1 MTPRLQ
7 PTTLDFGPG
16 LTTRVVDTGG
26 DGVPVVLLHGL
37 AASLEAW
44 RDTLPGL
51 AHHRL
56 VAFDLPGFGE
66 ASKPENADYTAKG
79 FFLPQLHS
87 ILDALDIQQAD
98 LVGSSMGASLALR
111 YAYRHPERVHRIV
124 LAAPGGFAPYIH
136 PFLRVPTT
144 PGIGRAMS
152 KPQRATN
159 AFAMRLVLANPEAR
173 TKALLDETDR
183 FSKLPGAHNAFVTT
197 LQGLTTLGGLKDL
210 DEFEAEARALDA
222 THGERVLLMWGD
234 KDRIFP
240 VRQLEAAKAV
250 MPSAQTHV
258 ITGAGHFPQIDAA
271 DAFNRVVKEFLS

>member
-1 MTPRLQ
+1 MTPMPK
-7 PTTLDFGPG
+7 PTTLNFGPG

-44 RDTLPGL
+44 RDTLPGF
-51 AHHRL
+51 AHRRVL
-56 VAFDLPGFGE
+56 AFDLPGFGE
-66 ASKPENADYTAKG
+66 ASKPDDADYTAKG

-87 ILDALDIQQAD
+87 ILDALDIHQAD
-98 LVGSSMGASLALR
+98 VVGSSMGASLALR
-111 YAYRHPERVHRIV
+111 YAYRHPERVHRMV
-124 LAAPGGFAPYIH
+124 LAAPGGFASYIH

-144 PGIGRAMS
+144 PFIGRIMS
-152 KPQRATN
+152 RPQRATN

-173 TKALLDETDR
+173 TRALLDETDR

-197 LQGLTTLGGLKDL
+197 LKGLTTLGGLKDL
-210 DEFEAEARALDA
+210 DEFEAEARAVNA
-222 THGERVLLMWGD
+222 THGDQVLLLWGD

-240 VRQLEAAKAV
+240 IHQLEAARAE

-258 ITGAGHFPQIDAA
+258 IPGAGHFPQIDAP
-271 DAFNRVVKEFLS
+271 DAFNAVASDFLR